1 MAEKKKRL
9 IWWLLPK
16 LVIFAA
22 GVGVGYYAR
31 DNEIDRLQEVYEQ
44 TVEELQELKANTEEM
59 IERGRAAGE
68 SLRSG
73 AEAAVDSTKAAV
85 ESIKGEKKN

>member
-1 MAEKKKRL
+1 MAEKRKRL

-16 LVIFAA
+16 LIIFAA
-22 GVGVGYYAR
+22 GIGVGYYAR
-31 DNEIDRLQEVYEQ
+31 TNELDRLEEVYEQ
-44 TVEELQELKANTEEM
+44 TVAELQELKENTEEM

-68 SLRSG
+68 SLKSG

-85 ESIKGEKKN
+85 ESIKGEGKD

>member
-1 MAEKKKRL
+1 MAEKKRRL
-9 IWWLLPK
+9 IWWILPRLL
-16 LVIFAA
+16 IFAA
-22 GVGVGYYAR
+22 GVAVGYYVR
-31 DNEIDRLQEVYEQ
+31 DTEADRLEEIYEQ
-44 TVEELQELKANTEEM
+44 TVAELEQMKESTEDM

-85 ESIKGEKKN
+85 ESIKGEGEN

>member
-9 IWWLLPK
+9 IWWLLPR
-16 LVIFAA
+16 LLIFAA
-22 GVGVGYYAR
+22 GVAVGYYAR
-31 DNEIDRLQEVYEQ
+31 TNELGRLEEVYEQ
-44 TVEELQELKANTEEM
+44 TVAELQQLKENTEEM

-68 SLRSG
+68 SLKSG

-85 ESIKGEKKN
+85 ESIKGEGND